1 MLFQVGR
8 TFSGASVNLFG
19 QAAQR
24 ESCSSGLLH
33 LKTNTSASTSSS
45 AFLCFLS
52 DSVSFLC
59 YPQILK
65 PTNTAWGAREV
76 KGSVLEVTKRC
87 FQDFNSIISCHQI
100 NVRVE
105 AQSCPSSGATCCT
118 FNSNTVIFLYYTA
131 FYPYGWWHTF
141 SPVYAFAWSMPRC
154 DTDRNHKNDIMQ
166 HTCCVLN
173 SLQYTTR
180 NKMVK

>member
-65 PTNTAWGAREV
+65 PANTAWGAREV

-100 NVRVE
+100 KVRVE
-105 AQSCPSSGATCCT
+105 AQSGATGCT

-131 FYPYGWWHTF
+131 LYPYGWWHTF
-141 SPVYAFAWSMPRC
+141 SPVYTFASLWHGQESQKRHYA
-154 DTDRNHKNDIMQ
+154 TYNN
-166 HTCCVLN
+166 N
-173 SLQYTTR
+173 LQYTTR